1 MLALE
6 FKFERGRYH
15 ATEWRRNV
23 NEGFADWP
31 PSPWRILR
39 AIISSWKTYH
49 ADIGDGTMWPILQAL
64 LSSAVTYRLPAA
76 TQSHTRH
83 YVPIKE
89 VNDAKGEVKKA
100 LMIDS
105 FVVVDKADALYA
117 MWGDAELNAGQA
129 DTLRAVL
136 GTLRYL
142 GRAESLCRASIA
154 AGAVEPNCYPLGAAA
169 PGGEAPAPGGNVAR
183 RQAGED
189 QEVTDVLVPMP
200 EATLDSL
207 CITVGKLHEGGHAY
221 PPGTSLVPYVRPANS
236 LLARPRPSAGRSAA
250 DVTVV
255 RYRIDGQALPLLTE
269 AMRIGDAFKRAAMG
283 RYRRIC
289 GPDSASPNLSGM
301 DSSGGYLRDGHSHS
315 SYIATDDDGDRRLDH
330 VTVVSRTPFSAKE
343 LAALARV
350 DFIRHEEKKLGVTFV
365 RRGRSDDFDLPFFG
379 TSRRWVSATPYV
391 PNRHVKVRGR
401 GSARRVIDGPEEQ
414 AAREI
419 EARGLGRAP
428 SVKTLPV
435 RTRLGGFLPVQFKTW
450 RKIGLPGFGA
460 YAMRIEFGAPVGGP
474 IAIGHGS
481 HFGLGMFVPDTAAAD
496 GGGGGSRQ
504 GATLR

>member
-49 ADIGDGTMWPILQAL
+49 ADIGDDTMWPILQAL
-64 LSSAVTYRLPAA
+64 LSSDVTYRLPAA
-76 TQSHTRH
+76 MQSHTRH

-89 VNDAKGEVKKA
+89 VNDAKGETKRA

-105 FVVVDKADALYA
+105 FVVVDKGDALYA
-117 MWGDAELNAGQA
+117 MWGGAELSAGQA
-129 DTLRAVL
+129 DALRTVL

-142 GRAESLCRASIA
+142 GRAESMCRASIA

-169 PGGEAPAPGGNVAR
+169 PGGGAPAAEGDAAR
-183 RQAGED
+183 RRAGAD
-189 QEVTDVLVPMP
+189 QEVVDVLVPRP
-200 EATLDSL
+200 DATLDNL
-207 CITVGKLHEGGHAY
+207 CATVGELHEGGHAY

-236 LLARPRPSAGRSAA
+236 LMARPRPSAGRPAS

-255 RYRIDGQALPLLTE
+255 RYRIDGQVLPLLTE
-269 AMRIGDAFKRAAMG
+269 AMRIGDEFKRAAMG

-289 GPDSASPNLSGM
+289 GPDSVSPNLSGM
-301 DSSGGYLRDGHSHS
+301 GPGGDYLREGHSHS
-315 SYIATDDDGDRRLDH
+315 SYIPTDDDGDRRLDH
-330 VTVVSRTPFSAKE
+330 VTVVSRTPFNSKE

-350 DFIRHEEKKLGVTFV
+350 DFVRHGGKKLGVTFV

-379 TSRRWVSATPYV
+379 TSKRWVSATPYV

-419 EARGLGRAP
+419 VARGLGQVP
-428 SVKTLPV
+428 SVKALPV

-460 YAMRIEFGAPVGGP
+460 YAMRIEFGAPAVGP

-481 HFGLGMFVPDTAAAD
+481 HFGLGMFVPDTAATD
-496 GGGGGSRQ
+496 GGAGGASQ
-504 GATLR
+504 GGALR

>member
-23 NEGFADWP
+23 NEGFVDWP

-49 ADIGDGTMWPILQAL
+49 ADIGDDTMWPILQAL
-64 LSSAVTYRLPAA
+64 LSSDVTYRLPAA
-76 TQSHTRH
+76 MQSHTRH

-89 VNDAKGEVKKA
+89 VNDAKGEAKRA

-105 FVVVDKADALYA
+105 FVVVDKGDALYA
-117 MWGDAELNAGQA
+117 MWGGAELGAGQTDA
-129 DTLRAVL
+129 LRAVL

-142 GRAESLCRASIA
+142 GRAESMCRASIA

-169 PGGEAPAPGGNVAR
+169 PGDGAPAAGGDAAR
-183 RQAGED
+183 RQAGAD
-189 QEVTDVLVPMP
+189 QEVTDVLVPLP
-200 EATLDSL
+200 DATLGNL
-207 CITVGKLHEGGHAY
+207 CATVGELHEGGHAY

-236 LLARPRPSAGRSAA
+236 LMARPRPSAGRPAH

-255 RYRIDGQALPLLTE
+255 RYRIDGRPQPLLTE

-289 GPDSASPNLSGM
+289 GPDSVSPNLSGM
-301 DSSGGYLRDGHSHS
+301 DPGGNYLRDGHSHS
-315 SYIATDDDGDRRLDH
+315 FYIPTDDDGDRRLDH
-330 VTVVSRTPFSAKE
+330 VTVVSRTPFNSKE
-343 LAALARV
+343 LGALARV
-350 DFIRHEEKKLGVTFV
+350 DFVRHEEKRLGVTFV
-365 RRGRSDDFDLPFFG
+365 RRGRSDDFDLPLFG
-379 TSRRWVSATPYV
+379 TSKRWVSATPYV

-414 AAREI
+414 ASREI
-419 EARGLGRAP
+419 ESRGLGQAP
-428 SVKTLPV
+428 SVKALPV

-460 YAMRIEFGAPVGGP
+460 YAMRVEFGAPAVGP

-496 GGGGGSRQ
+496 GDAGGALQ
-504 GATLR
+504 